1 MNTAEYVAASVE
13 LGLSNVGMA
22 GALGIGVRRSRDYAF
37 GRRDVSR
44 VISLA
49 VWALVSRPRLDEV
62 SGLLR
67 RMNTGD

>member
-1 MNTAEYVAASVE
+1 MAASVE

-22 GALGIGVRRSRDYAF
+22 DALGIGVRRSRDYAF
-37 GRRDVSR
+37 GRRDVPR

-49 VWALVSRPRLDEV
+49 VWALVTRPRLDEV